1 MLKMMSK
8 NWWTVALRG
17 LVTALFGLAIF
28 TSPGM
33 TVFVLVTLFGAFAIV
48 DGLTA
53 IFSSVLNRNDV
64 DGWWIISIA
73 GIVGVAVGVATLTW
87 PAITTL
93 TLLYLIA
100 FRAIATGIFDIISAI
115 YLRKEIEGESLM
127 VLGGLFSMVFG
138 GLIIAQPGTGAL
150 AILTV
155 LAFYMV
161 MLGILQVILGLRLR
175 GLDERIDEFMTQ
187 ASHTKRK
194 REMNSMR

>member
-17 LVTALFGLAIF
+17 IITALFGLTILN
-28 TSPGM
+28 SPGM
-33 TVFVLVTLFGAFAIV
+33 TVLVLVTLFGGFSVV
-48 DGLTA
+48 DGFTA
-53 IFSSVLNRNDV
+53 IFSSALNRKDV
-64 DGWWIISIA
+64 EGWWIIFIA
-73 GIVGVAVGVATLTW
+73 GIIGVAVGVATLTW
-87 PAITTL
+87 PAMTAL

-115 YLRKEIEGESLM
+115 YLRKEIEGESLL

-138 GLIIAQPGTGAL
+138 GLILAQPGTGAL

-161 MLGILQVILGLRLR
+161 MLGILQIILGLRLR
-175 GLDERIDEFMTQ
+175 GLDEHIDEFVNQ

-194 REMNSMR
+194 RGMNSMQ